1 MLFMVRQK
9 DRLCICL
16 LKSYNDIDVYAAR
29 YMKYRGFRDVIGN
42 QFCPY
47 LLFNILWFIG
57 MKIAQTNRVFQLSK
71 RGFDP
76 PSGIVV
82 MMHSQADSLRGNLII
97 RNASS

>member
-1 MLFMVRQK
+1 MVRQK

-16 LKSYNDIDVYAAR
+16 LKSYNDT
-29 YMKYRGFRDVIGN
+29 DVIGG

-71 RGFDP
+71 RGFDSS
-76 PSGIVV
+76 SGIV
-82 MMHSQADSLRGNLII
+82 QLFDAFRWKFITWQI
-97 RNASS
+97 RNDAFAG

>member
-1 MLFMVRQK
+1 MVRQK

-57 MKIAQTNRVFQLSK
+57 MKIVQTNRVFQLSK

-76 PSGIVV
+76 PSGIV
-82 MMHSQADSLRGNLII
+82 QLFDAFRWKFITWQI
-97 RNASS
+97 RNDAFTG